1 MSLNDMMTLT
11 VATGAAIVMAGR
23 ADAQAQAVCGSH
35 DQIVAQLG
43 QVYKEEQQSLGL
55 AANGSVIEVFAS
67 DAGTWT
73 ILITD
78 VNGRTCMA
86 AAGEAWQT
94 MASAEPGEGA

>member
-11 VATGAAIVMAGR
+11 VATGAAILMTGR
-23 ADAQAQAVCGSH
+23 AEAQAVCGSH
-35 DQIVAQLG
+35 EQIVAQLG
-43 QVYKEEQQSLGL
+43 QVYKETQQSLGL

-78 VNGRTCMA
+78 VNGQTCMA

-94 MASAEPGEGA
+94 MASADPGEGA

>member
-11 VATGAAIVMAGR
+11 VATSAAILMAGQ
-23 ADAQAQAVCGSH
+23 ADAQAVCGSH

-43 QVYKEEQQSLGL
+43 EVYKETQQSLGL

-67 DAGTWT
+67 EAGTWT

-78 VNGRTCMA
+78 TAGQTCMA